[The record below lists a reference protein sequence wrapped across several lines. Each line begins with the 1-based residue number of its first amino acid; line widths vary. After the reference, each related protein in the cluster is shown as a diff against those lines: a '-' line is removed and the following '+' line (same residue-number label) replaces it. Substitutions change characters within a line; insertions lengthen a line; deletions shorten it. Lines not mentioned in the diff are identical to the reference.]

1 MKPGWNPTR
10 RNRNAGTGAHGHGND
25 NKLRIPEPWMDS
37 RRFYE
42 KIGAHRQVLRTV
54 GASTIR
60 FVVEEPRPG
69 WFHPCTPD
77 EICAVM
83 ASCPEEHV
91 SLAPFIVLRQPT
103 RKQRILSQVW
113 GRAVFL
119 FEFDDYAGRAIVLE
133 AQDSQPYLW
142 RRSRTPDHEREL
154 DRLRLDG
161 HSVVRQGRGVLVEP
175 NARAIRATVLLRTLL
190 HEIGHHVDY
199 ARSSDEEWDA
209 RTPLEREDYAHSY
222 AQAARERLGKH
233 GVAPPGLEIESHR
246 AADGLP
252 QEWFALRKDA

>member
-25 NKLRIPEPWMDS
+25 NKLRIPEPWIES

-42 KIGAHRQVLRTV
+42 RIGPHRQVLKTV
-54 GASTIR
+54 GASAVR
-60 FVVEEPRPG
+60 FVVEEPRLG

-77 EICAVM
+77 EICTVLG
-83 ASCPEEHV
+83 SCPEEHV
-91 SLAPFIVLRQPT
+91 SLAPLIVLRQPT

-119 FEFDDYAGRAIVLE
+119 FEYDDYAGCAIVLE

-154 DRLRLDG
+154 DRLRRDG
-161 HSVVRQGRGVLVEP
+161 HTVARQGRDVLIEP
-175 NARAIRATVLLRTLL
+175 NAAAIRTTVLYRTLL
-190 HEIGHHVDY
+190 HELGHHVDY
-199 ARSSDEEWDA
+199 ARSTSEEWDA

-222 AQAARERLGKH
+222 AQAARDRLQKNGITLPTIR
-233 GVAPPGLEIESHR
+233 GASHQ
-246 AADGLP
+246 AEDDLP